1 MMKCPHCQNEE
12 KQVKVGFNP
21 SGSQR
26 YLCRDCNRKYT
37 PAPNV
42 SGYTASVRQQAVKM
56 YLDGINQRRI
66 ARQLGVSQ
74 GSVSNWARAYAHQL
88 PATEHQPETPVDVAE
103 MDEVFTFVGEKKTES
118 TS

>member
-1 MMKCPHCQNEE
+1 MITCPHCQNEE

-37 PAPNV
+37 PSPNEA
-42 SGYTASVRQQAVKM
+42 GHKESVRQQAVKM

-74 GSVSNWARAYAHQL
+74 GSVSNWARAYANQL
-88 PATEHQPETPVDVAE
+88 PASAAKPEAPVAVAE
-103 MDEVFTFVGEKKTES
+103 LDELFTFVGEKKTES